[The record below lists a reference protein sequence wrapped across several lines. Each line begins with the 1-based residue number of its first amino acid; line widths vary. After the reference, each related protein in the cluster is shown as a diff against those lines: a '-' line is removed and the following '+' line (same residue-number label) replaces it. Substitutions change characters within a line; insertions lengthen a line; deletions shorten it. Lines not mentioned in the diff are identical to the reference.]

1 MLTLLAM
8 LLLSMM
14 PRETL
19 GRTRKSCAQ
28 VPWDIG
34 PVHICTKRVQNARL
48 CWHHSNVSTILAGQW
63 VTSSH
68 DLGEVSKFQLVYN
81 HDCVYTLQCTTCPEP
96 SFVVAKPSGL
106 VLSLTGAHAT
116 AFKLKIKT
124 SWSQVG
130 PRPVQTIR
138 FKQYDVSRTPY
149 VHMHERS
156 QILDLASKLYAMD
169 LRLYPTT
176 EALRMNQALTL
187 DTVFMSDDTPPIV
200 HGVDLASSETLT

>member
-1 MLTLLAM
+1 MTLLVM
-8 LLLSMM
+8 LLLSIM

-19 GRTRKSCAQ
+19 GGTTKSCAQ
-28 VPWDIG
+28 VPQDIG
-34 PVHICTKRVQNARL
+34 PVHICTKSVQNARL
-48 CWHHSNVSTILAGQW
+48 CWHHSNNSTILTGQF

-68 DLGEVSKFQLVYN
+68 DLAEVSKFQLVYN
-81 HDCVYTLQCTTCPEP
+81 HECVYTLECTTCPEP
-96 SFVVAKPSGL
+96 SFVVAKSSGL
-106 VLSLTGAHAT
+106 ALSLTGAQAT

-130 PRPVQTIR
+130 PRPVRTIR

-156 QILDLASKLYAMD
+156 QVLDLSSKLYAMD

-187 DTVFMSDDTPPIV
+187 DTVFVADDTQPIV
-200 HGVDLASSETLT
+200 HGVDLASHGTLN